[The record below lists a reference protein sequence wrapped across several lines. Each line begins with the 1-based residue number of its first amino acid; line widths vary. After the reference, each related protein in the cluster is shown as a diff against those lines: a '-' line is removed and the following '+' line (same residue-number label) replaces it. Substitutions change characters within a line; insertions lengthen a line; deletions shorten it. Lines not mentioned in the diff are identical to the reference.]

1 MYLNHYRLGTGTPLV
16 LIHGIGSQWQMWR
29 PVLGRLAQ
37 EHDVLAI
44 DLPGFGASSMPPPG
58 TPAGVP
64 SLTNLVVEFL
74 DQQGVERPHVA
85 GNAMGGWISLE
96 LAKQGRAA
104 SATPLSPA
112 GFHQG
117 AEAIYQR
124 AALKM
129 AVGSARLLAS
139 RADGILASPAGRAAT
154 LSLFFAKPS
163 HISASEAAQ
172 ATRALAGAEWFDDTL
187 DALIDDRFSYGE
199 RIKVPVTIA
208 WGSRDHLLLPRQ
220 APRAR
225 REIPGSRLILLE
237 GCGHVPTWDDP
248 DHVARVI
255 LEGSRA

>member
-1 MYLNHYRLGTGTPLV
+1 MYLNHYRTGTGAPLV

-37 EHDVLAI
+37 ERDVLAI
-44 DLPGFGASSMPPPG
+44 DLPGFGASTMPPPG
-58 TPAGVP
+58 TPAGIV
-64 SLTNLVVEFL
+64 SLTNLVAEFL
-74 DQQGVERPHVA
+74 DEQGFERPHVA
-85 GNAMGGWISLE
+85 GNSMGGWIALE
-96 LAKQGRAA
+96 LAKQGKVA
-104 SATPLSPA
+104 SSTPLSPA

-117 AEAIYQR
+117 AEGTYQR
-124 AALKM
+124 MSLKM

-139 RADGILASPAGRAAT
+139 RADGVLASPAGRAAM
-154 LSLFFAKPS
+154 LNLFVAKPS

-187 DALIDDRFSYGE
+187 AALIDDRFSYGE
-199 RIKVPVTIA
+199 RINVPVTIG

-225 REIPGSRLILLE
+225 REIPGSKLIMLD

-248 DHVARVI
+248 DQVARVI
-255 LEGSRA
+255 LEGSQI

>member
-1 MYLNHYRLGTGTPLV
+1 MYLNHYRLGAGTPLV

-37 EHDVLAI
+37 ERDVLAI

-58 TPAGVP
+58 TPAGVS
-64 SLTNLVVEFL
+64 SLTNLVAGFL
-74 DQQGVERPHVA
+74 DEQGVERPHVA
-85 GNAMGGWISLE
+85 GNSLGGWISLE
-96 LAKQGRAA
+96 LAKQGKVA

-117 AEAIYQR
+117 AEGTYQR
-124 AALKM
+124 VALKT

-154 LSLFFAKPS
+154 LSLLIAKPS

-172 ATRALAGAEWFDDTL
+172 ATRALAGAQWFDDTL
-187 DALIDDRFSYGE
+187 DALIEDRFSYGE

-208 WGSRDHLLLPRQ
+208 WGSRDRLLLPRQ

-225 REIPGSRLILLE
+225 REIPGSKLILLE
-237 GCGHVPTWDDP
+237 GCGHIPTWDDP

>member
-37 EHDVLAI
+37 EHDVIAI
-44 DLPGFGASSMPPPG
+44 DLPGFGASTMPPPG
-58 TPAGVP
+58 TPAGLS
-64 SLTNLVVEFL
+64 SLTNLVAEFL
-74 DQQGVERPHVA
+74 DQQGIECPHVA
-85 GNAMGGWISLE
+85 GNSLGGWISLE
-96 LAKQGRAA
+96 LAKQGRVA

-117 AEAIYQR
+117 SEGTYQR
-124 AALKM
+124 WALKM
-129 AVGSARLLAS
+129 TVTGARLVAS
-139 RADGILASPAGRAAT
+139 RADGLLASPARRAT
-154 LSLFFAKPS
+154 MLGLLVGKPRQVP
-163 HISASEAAQ
+163 ALDAAQ

-187 DALIDDRFSYGE
+187 DALINERFSYGE
-199 RIKVPVTIA
+199 RIKAPVTIA

-225 REIPGSRLILLE
+225 REIPGSRLIMLE